1 MYGGIAMNSDLNEKK
16 IKVNIFGKAAL
27 GFINQFQLTIL
38 VMLLIISIG
47 IAGILNLPKESLP
60 EIVFPSLTIQTLFP
74 GASPE
79 DVEFLVTEK
88 IENKV
93 KEFDDIDSISS
104 DTSFGFSVVSISYV
118 EGVDIDKKKIEVDNA
133 LKELQFSDGVQDP
146 RSFIFSTSEI
156 PLLNISVA
164 GDYSQDQLT
173 LISQDIANE
182 IEGVRGVQDVTLS
195 GNVKR
200 EIEVVTNELSMM
212 KYDIDY
218 NTLRNAISSQNY
230 SAPVGE
236 VSLNGV
242 RYNLRV
248 DERFQTIEDIE
259 NTRVNNNIYVK
270 DIADVVDGIEPVTTY
285 NRTFIKGLNDKAYP
299 SISLSVSR
307 KVGSDVI
314 GTSQAV
320 QELLEDQRGLLYP
333 SDVTVYVSNDLAVN
347 VANDLDKIQGSAF
360 SGLIVVI
367 IVLFLFIGIK
377 ESLIV
382 SITIP
387 LSLLGTL
394 GLLSVFG
401 ITFNTFAILGLIVA
415 LGLLVD
421 NSIIV
426 MENIDRLKKKG
437 MSSKDAAFYGTN
449 QVGFPI
455 VSSTFTTLAAFFPLA
470 ILPGILGAFIST
482 IPLTIMITISVALL
496 VSIVITPSIASK
508 ILNDKH
514 RVNLHPWLKG
524 SLSVLIVAGL
534 SFYAFYDGGDNLLL
548 AFIMMSIFTTLML
561 LKVVF
566 LKENGLEDAK
576 FTKKYSLLIGW
587 IVSKKRR
594 AIMVIVIGIAT
605 LGMSFLTFTNGML
618 KIAFFP
624 NGEPTSLNIKVDTAG
639 GMTLASTDIVVK
651 ELEEIL
657 MSTEAVSQFNSTI
670 GGNEIDSARVSV
682 EFDISKKNGFD
693 ILNEIDEK
701 IKMIPGANISIQ
713 SVVAGPPVG
722 KPIELRILGE
732 DLKNSSLFANDVE
745 NTLKGL
751 SGVFNIESSSTQ
763 GVPQLIIDIDK
774 NKSLEYG
781 VTPSQITNQLRGELN
796 GVTASTIRSGK
807 EEIDIVIRKDLATVQ
822 SLNEVENLF
831 VATPALDMLTISSV
845 ADLLEQ
851 AGISTISRKDGERVI
866 TITADLKEG
875 FNVNDVVKEL
885 QELYPEQVIPNG
897 VDLKYSGDV
906 EGISQNFGNLF
917 QSMIL
922 AIFLVFIILTLQFK
936 SIGQPFIILSTI
948 PMAVI
953 GVIWGLIATGNE
965 FGFYAFMGL
974 VALVGIAVND
984 AIVLIDYI
992 NYLRSEGKSLVDA
1005 IMEAGKTRFNPV
1017 LATTLTT
1024 ISGVLPLAF
1033 KEAYYEQFSYALIFG
1048 LMVTT
1053 VLTLIFI
1060 PTIYGLFASLSKK
1073 RKVVS

>member
-1 MYGGIAMNSDLNEKK
+1 MNSNLNEKK
-16 IKVNIFGKAAL
+16 IKINIFGKTAL
-27 GFINQFQLTIL
+27 GFINQFQLTVLVIL
-38 VMLLIISIG
+38 LVVSIG
-47 IAGILNLPKESLP
+47 IAGIINLPKESLP
-60 EIVFPSLTIQTLFP
+60 EIVFPSLTIQTFFP

-93 KEFDDIDSISS
+93 KEFDDIDVIESE
-104 DTSFGFSVVSISYV
+104 TSFGLSIVSISYI
-118 EGVDIDKKKIEVDNA
+118 EGINIDQKKIEVDNA
-133 LKELQFSDGVQDP
+133 LKELQFSNGIQDP
-146 RSFIFSTSEI
+146 KSFIFSTSEI
-156 PLLNISVA
+156 PLINISVS
-164 GDYSQDQLT
+164 GDYTQDQLT
-173 LISQDIANE
+173 LISENIANE
-182 IEGVRGVQDVTLS
+182 IEGVKGVQEVTLS
-195 GNVKR
+195 GNVNR
-200 EIEVVTNELSMM
+200 EVEVIANELLMM
-212 KYDIDY
+212 KYNIEF
-218 NTLRNAISSQNY
+218 NELKNAISSQNY

-248 DERFQTIEDIE
+248 DERFKTIQDIE
-259 NTRVNNNIYVK
+259 NTRINSNIYIK
-270 DIADVVDGIEPVTTY
+270 DIADVMDGIEPITSY
-285 NRTFIKGLNDKAYP
+285 NRTFIKGVTQEALP
-299 SISLSVSR
+299 SIFLSVTR

-314 GTSQAV
+314 GTSRDV
-320 QELLEDQRGLLYP
+320 QDLLKNGEGNLYP
-333 SDVTVYVSNDLAVN
+333 NDVTVYVSNDLAVN
-347 VANDLDKIQGSAF
+347 VSNDLDKIQGSAF

-401 ITFNTFAILGLIVA
+401 ITFNTFAILGLIVS

-449 QVGFPI
+449 QVGYPI

-482 IPLTIMITISVALL
+482 IPLTIMITISVALV
-496 VSIVITPSIASK
+496 VSIIITPSIASK
-508 ILNDKH
+508 ILSDKNPI
-514 RVNLHPWLKG
+514 NLHPWVKG
-524 SLSVLIVAGL
+524 VLSILIVASL
-534 SFYAFYDGGDNLLL
+534 SFYAFVDGGDNIKL
-548 AFIMMSIFTTLML
+548 ALIMMSIFTTLMIM
-561 LKVVF
+561 KIVF
-566 LKENGLEDAK
+566 LKEKGLEESK
-576 FTKKYSLLIGW
+576 LTKNYSSFIGW

-594 AIMVIVIGIAT
+594 SITLLLIGLIVLIG
-605 LGMSFLTFTNGML
+605 SFMTFSSGLL
-618 KIAFFP
+618 KVAFFP

-639 GMTLASTDIVVK
+639 GMTLDSTDIVVK
-651 ELEEIL
+651 ELEALL
-657 MSTEAVSQFNSTI
+657 MKTEAVSQFNSTI
-670 GGNEIDSARVSV
+670 GGNEIDSANVSV
-682 EFDISKKNGFD
+682 EFDITIKNGFD
-693 ILNEIDEK
+693 ILNDIDEK
-701 IKMIPGANISIQ
+701 IKKIPGAKISIQ

-732 DLKNSSLFANDVE
+732 DLQSSSLFANELE
-745 NTLKGL
+745 NALQNIKG
-751 SGVFNIESSSTQ
+751 VYNIESSNAQ
-763 GVPQLIIDIDK
+763 GVPQLIIDINK

-796 GVTASTIRSGK
+796 GVIASTIRNGK
-807 EEIDIVIRKDLATVQ
+807 EEIDIVIRKDVKFIN
-822 SLNEVENLF
+822 SLNEVKNLF
-831 VATPALDMLTISSV
+831 VATPELNMLTISSV
-845 ADLLEQ
+845 ADLVEQ
-851 AGISTISRKDGERVI
+851 SGISTISRKDGERVI
-866 TITADLKEG
+866 SITADLKEG
-875 FNVNDVVKEL
+875 FNVNDVADQL
-885 QELYPEQVIPNG
+885 QTIYPEEDIPNG
-897 VDLKYSGDV
+897 VILNYSGDV

-922 AIFLVFIILTLQFK
+922 AVFLVFIILTLQFK
-936 SIGQPFIILSTI
+936 SIGQPFIILTTI
-948 PMAVI
+948 PMALI
-953 GVIWGLIATGNE
+953 GVIWGLIITGNE

-992 NYLRSEGKSLVDA
+992 NYLRAEGYSLVES
-1005 IMEAGKTRFNPV
+1005 IKEAGKTRFNPV
-1017 LATTLTT
+1017 LATSLTT

-1048 LMVTT
+1048 LMMTT
-1053 VLTLIFI
+1053 ILTLIFI
-1060 PTIYGLFASLSKK
+1060 PAIYSLFASLSKK